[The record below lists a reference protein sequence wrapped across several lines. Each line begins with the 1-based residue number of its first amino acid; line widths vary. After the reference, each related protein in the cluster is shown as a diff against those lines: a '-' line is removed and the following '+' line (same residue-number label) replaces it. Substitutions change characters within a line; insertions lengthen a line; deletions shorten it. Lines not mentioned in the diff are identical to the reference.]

1 MTSEQPR
8 PPLGDAA
15 EIRQGVTRLGR
26 RMRAVRSAQALS
38 NNKLGVLGE
47 LHRRGPASPGELAA
61 AERQQPQSLT
71 RVFAE
76 LEADG
81 LVSRERDPHDRRQSV
96 LSITP
101 AGAEALRRDMG
112 ERDNWL
118 AEAMAG
124 LTETERQV
132 LLLAGRLM
140 DELAD
145 KDSVAT
151 SNYSE
156 NTY

>member
-1 MTSEQPR
+1 MTREQPR
-8 PPLGDAA
+8 PDLGTAA

-26 RMRAVRSAQALS
+26 RMRAVRSPGALS

-47 LHRRGPASPGELAA
+47 LHRHGPSSPGELAA

-81 LVSRERDPHDRRQSV
+81 LVTRERDKQDRRQAV
-96 LSITP
+96 LAITA
-101 AGAEALRRDMG
+101 AGTDALRRDMA
-112 ERDNWL
+112 ERDAWL
-118 AEAMAG
+118 AEVMAG
-124 LTETERQV
+124 LTETERQI

-140 DELAD
+140 DRLAD
-145 KDSVAT
+145 NDSVPT
-151 SNYSE
+151 VNRSV